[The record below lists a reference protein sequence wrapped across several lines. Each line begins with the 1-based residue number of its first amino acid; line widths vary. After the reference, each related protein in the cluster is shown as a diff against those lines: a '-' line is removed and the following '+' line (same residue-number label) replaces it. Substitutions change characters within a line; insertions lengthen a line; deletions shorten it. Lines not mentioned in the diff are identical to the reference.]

1 MIDYKTILG
10 TIAVLMVFIGY
21 IPYLKDSIK
30 GKTKPHMFSWLVGM
44 TISFI
49 AFGLQMQDGAGPGAF
64 VTLSAAIISA
74 VILVLAIK
82 NEDKDIT
89 KIDFVALLLSGG
101 TLAFWLIAKD
111 PVISTIFVILAETL
125 SFLPTVRKSWSD
137 PYSETISSYII
148 NSIRFTIAL
157 VALHNYSF
165 VSIGYPVTW
174 LFLNGAFSLVLIH
187 RRKVASRK

>member
-1 MIDYKTILG
+1 MFDYKTILG

-21 IPYLKDSIK
+21 IPYLRDSIK

-49 AFGLQMQDGAGPGAF
+49 AFGLQIQDKAGPGAF

-101 TLAFWLIAKD
+101 GVGVLAYSKRSCYFYNFCYFGRNTK
-111 PVISTIFVILAETL
+111 
-125 SFLPTVRKSWSD
+125 FLT
-137 PYSETISSYII
+137 YSEKK
-148 NSIRFTIAL
+148 L
-157 VALHNYSF
+157 V
-165 VSIGYPVTW
+165 
-174 LFLNGAFSLVLIH
+174 
-187 RRKVASRK
+187 